1 MNQSAVSWGCLTSVL
16 VQQWGQCDP
25 LTLLLNVLR
34 TDTVSR
40 TNMSNGVRKGTRTEW
55 NVRKGSV
62 GTKEGEEGHLKI
74 SPEGS
79 GMTEQEAGSSRSGL
93 VGLRP

>member
-1 MNQSAVSWGCLTSVL
+1 MSYALSLSPVGSVY
-16 VQQWGQCDP
+16 P
-25 LTLLLNVLR
+25 LTLMLDVLR
-34 TDTVSR
+34 TDIFPR
-40 TNMSNGVRKGTRTEW
+40 TNMNTGVRKGTRTEW

-74 SPEGS
+74 SPEGF
-79 GMTEQEAGSSRSGL
+79 GMTEQEAGSSWSGL